1 MAFEG
6 LEKLEREELEALCQT
21 LAVELDKA
29 RVTQETV
36 SCMFAHALLYG
47 LQNPVAIKTEDLR
60 EQAESIQRKL
70 YITRNKNGEVVSFHF
85 EATRVQPE
93 TKGLQQ

>member
-6 LEKLEREELEALCQT
+6 LEKLAREELEALCQT

-29 RVTQETV
+29 QAVQETV
-36 SCMFAHALLYG
+36 SCMFAHALIYG
-47 LQNPVAIKTEDLR
+47 LKNPIAIKTGDLR

-70 YITRNKNGEVVSFHF
+70 YITRDKDGEVVSFHF

-93 TKGLQQ
+93 TKGLLQ